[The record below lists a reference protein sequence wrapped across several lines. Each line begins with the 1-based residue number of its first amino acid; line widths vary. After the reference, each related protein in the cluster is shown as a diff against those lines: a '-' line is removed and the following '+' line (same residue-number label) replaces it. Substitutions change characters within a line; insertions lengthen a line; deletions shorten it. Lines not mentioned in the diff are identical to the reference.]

1 MTEESN
7 SPQSVFEE
15 YVKSVIIK
23 IAGENNILLE
33 GPTSPP
39 QDLED
44 TLSGL
49 LNGLHDIENTL
60 SGLDFDALESLSNF
74 DVSEIRDLRDEISEL
89 REVKERLEAIETVL
103 AEVNSATMSF

>member
-23 IAGENNILLE
+23 IAGENNI
-33 GPTSPP
+33 
-39 QDLED
+39 
-44 TLSGL
+44 
-49 LNGLHDIENTL
+49 ENTH

-74 DVSEIRDLRDEISEL
+74 DVSEIRDLRDDISEL